1 MKKRLLLIAAVF
13 GFGTAAFS
21 QATDLFIS
29 EYAEGSSNNKYVE
42 IYNGTG
48 AAVDLSN
55 YQLWRVSNGGT
66 WPEAT
71 ESLTGMLADGDV
83 YIVANSSSGPT
94 VLAAADIT
102 PGSFASWN
110 GDDAVGL
117 AKSISGTFTLIDA
130 VGEDGADPGSS
141 FTVAGDP
148 AGTANATI
156 VRKNTV
162 CSPNTNWAVSAGTDA
177 ASSEW
182 IVLPI
187 DDWTSLG
194 SHTANCSAGCN
205 ILTSGITNIAC
216 NDNGTPTDDTDDY
229 ITFDLDPTGL
239 NLGANYTVSAGTSI
253 SPATAVAFGSVSS
266 FSTTPG
272 TAGAGDITITITDD
286 VDATCTLTETVTD
299 PGVCSSAIPDIIL
312 STSSLTDLD
321 YTLNFT
327 TEELSF
333 DIEGITLT
341 DDIVITAPANYL
353 ISETTGGPYLS
364 TITLAQT
371 AGAVANTTIYV
382 TGNAST
388 GGIYVEDI
396 IATTNGGLNDTVEVA
411 GEVLFHTPYTIDQV
425 TTVDANGVADSLDVL
440 AELHGVMHCIDLDGN
455 AGYNLVM
462 IDESGS
468 GVTLFDFS
476 DQVTYTNPVEGDSLK
491 VFGFISQFNGLT
503 QFRPDSIALLA
514 QNATLEMPTVVTTL
528 DESTESQ
535 YITLENVSLVT
546 PIATWNN
553 GSSNYDITDG
563 TNIFTLRVDS
573 DTDIPG
579 TAAPQGPFNVTGIG
593 GQFDNSAP
601 YDDGYQILP
610 CGIASIVPLCSEVTN
625 TITESACAGFDFNG
639 TSITATGMYVDTLMS
654 AAGCDSIVTLDFT
667 LLTVD
672 ATITFASGEMTANA
686 VGATYEWFDCITGL
700 SIAGETAQTFVPTMN
715 GSYGVYVTENG
726 CTDTSACEV
735 VANVGLEVNPL
746 NNVNVYPNPVTKTLT
761 VDLANLQ
768 NVSVRVLDV
777 NGREVYNNTLA
788 SNTANINAATWQ
800 NGVYFVTLI
809 NGENKRVI
817 KVVK

>member
-48 AAVDLSN
+48 ATVDLSN

-83 YIVANSSSGPT
+83 FIVANSSSDPLI
-94 VLAAADIT
+94 LAAADIT
-102 PGSFASWN
+102 PSISTWN

-117 AKSISGTFTLIDA
+117 AKSIMGTFTLIDA

-182 IVLPI
+182 IVYPQ
-187 DDWTSLG
+187 DDWTNIG
-194 SHTANCSAGCN
+194 AHTANCSAGCN
-205 ILTSGITNIAC
+205 ILSSGITNISC

-229 ITFDLDPTGL
+229 IIFDLNPTGL
-239 NLGANYTVSAGTSI
+239 NLGANYTVSASSAIT
-253 SPATAVAFGSVSS
+253 PATAVAFGSSSS
-266 FSTTPG
+266 FSTAPG

-286 VDATCTLTETVTD
+286 VDATCTLTEMVTD
-299 PGVCSSAIPDIIL
+299 PGVCSSAIPSIIL

-333 DIEGITLT
+333 DVEGITLT
-341 DDIVITAPANYL
+341 NDVILTAPANYS
-353 ISETTGGPYLS
+353 ISETAGGPYTS

-371 AGAVANTTIYV
+371 GGTVANTTIYV
-382 TGNAST
+382 TGNASA
-388 GGIYVEDI
+388 GGVFVENI
-396 IATTNGGLNDTVEVA
+396 VATTTGGLNDTVVVS

-462 IDESGS
+462 IDESGE

-476 DQVTYTNPVEGDSLK
+476 DQVTYTAPVEGDSLK
-491 VFGFISQFNGLT
+491 VFGYISQFNGLT

-514 QNATLEMPTVVTTL
+514 QNAAINTPTVVTLL

-546 PIATWNN
+546 PIATWNS

-563 TNIFTLRVDS
+563 TNVFTLRVDS

-593 GQFDNSAP
+593 GQFDNTAP
-601 YDDGYQILP
+601 YDEGYQILP
-610 CGIASIVPLCSEVTN
+610 CGTSSIVSLCPGASITYANGEL
-625 TITESACAGFDFNG
+625 SAN
-639 TSITATGMYVDTLMS
+639 
-654 AAGCDSIVTLDFT
+654 
-667 LLTVD
+667 
-672 ATITFASGEMTANA
+672 E
-686 VGATYEWFDCITGL
+686 VGATYQWFDCITGL
-700 SIAGETAQTFVPTMN
+700 SITGETAQTFIPASN

-735 VANVGLEVNPL
+735 VADLGLVANPL
-746 NNVNVYPNPVTKTLT
+746 NTIHVYPNPVTEMLT
-761 VDLANLQ
+761 IDFGGLT
-768 NVSVRVLDV
+768 NVSVQILDV
-777 NGREVYNNTLA
+777 NGRNVYQNTISSTVA
-788 SNTANINAATWQ
+788 MINATTWQ
-800 NGVYFVTLI
+800 NGVYFVSFI
-809 NGENKRVI
+809 EGGHKRVV